1 VARLTIGSAIFSDIA
16 ALLVL
21 GIILRMPETFDTTAI
36 AHAVAVGSCKL
47 IVFAAIVLLLNH
59 GLRVASGKGS
69 NLFRLRAKLLE
80 KAGPEALFGVSTLFV
95 LAFSA
100 VSETLGLHYV
110 IGAFFG
116 ALLLDHDILGSARFK
131 QIQQT
136 TNSMS
141 TGFLG
146 PLFAALGLQLQITSL
161 RAPGFVV
168 SLILVAVV
176 SKVCAGLLATAI
188 MGLNRRAAFQL
199 GSLLNGRGVMGIVVA
214 DIALQRGF
222 IGQDLFSVLILMSIV
237 TTAVTPLLVRLTE
250 PRTTTV

>member
-1 VARLTIGSAIFSDIA
+1 LTIGSAIFSDIA

-146 PLFAALGLQLQITSL
+146 PLFFAALGLQLQITSL